1 VRRVVVLAALGVAV
15 CLASLSG
22 LLAPAFAAVAHI
34 GVNDYEFTPSRA
46 AGKVGDTVSWE
57 WAGGLDAPHDVYE
70 DHRLFRS
77 GPASATAGTTFKRTP
92 SAGSYHYYCTLHGG
106 PSGGMAG
113 TVRIAPVTND
123 GPIGAPFDVVWATS
137 TRTGSA
143 FDVQYRK
150 AGGLWKVWRT
160 DTAAFAGT
168 FGKQGNPITVLS
180 GEIYEFRARSQ
191 ADASSPTRV
200 SGWSPTARY
209 TAP

>member
-1 VRRVVVLAALGVAV
+1 VRRVVVLAVGVAV

-22 LLAPAFAAVAHI
+22 LVAPAFAAVAHI
-34 GVNDYEFTPSRA
+34 GVSDYQFTPSTA
-46 AGKVGDTVSWE
+46 AGVVGDTVSWE

-77 GPASATAGTTFKRTP
+77 GTATAAAGTTFKRTP
-92 SAGSYHYYCTLHGG
+92 SAGTFHYYCTLHGG

-113 TVRIAPVTND
+113 VLRIAPATNA
-123 GPIGAPFDVVWATS
+123 GPSGAPFDVVWATG

-150 AGGLWKVWRT
+150 AGGLWRTWRT
-160 DTAAFAGT
+160 DTAALAGT
-168 FGKQGNPITVLS
+168 FGKQGKPITVQS
-180 GEIYEFRARSQ
+180 GEVYEFRARSQ